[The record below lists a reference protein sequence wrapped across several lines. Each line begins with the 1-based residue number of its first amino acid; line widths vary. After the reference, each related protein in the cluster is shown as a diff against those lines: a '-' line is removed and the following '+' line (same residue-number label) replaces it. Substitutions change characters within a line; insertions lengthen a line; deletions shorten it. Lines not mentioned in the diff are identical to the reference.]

1 MSCDRNGRRCS
12 SAARRNGISG
22 YLSRYLNTL
31 TNWQTYGDMGNIE
44 DIPQRVLDV
53 TGRFFGLDGRIKGIF
68 GVLIA
73 THLAEQITGAVA
85 TMAVRM
91 ALRGRPFGRYR
102 GITLRES
109 PISPRAGRAQ
119 ARLLGSSRVLESKGF
134 YFHESG
140 RTWHCNSTTY
150 RVGDTPKT
158 LTHIQSLSIPNREYF
173 FDRELQ
179 PQDVIDL
186 VLGDRDPD
194 TIPGYIGSCN
204 EIDGVLGFTQGIKR
218 LLYVGNWLLVD
229 EGERDAGEEL
239 VDYGDLGRGPG
250 GQPPPGWTSSSSGP
264 SGSGPAGGYGGYRS
278 PTFRAAHPGS
288 TTRAG
293 EPQGE
298 AYTRSGPD
306 WGDTYRRYG
315 PQGYASDV
323 QPIDDDY
330 RVDPGGFVGNLW
342 DTGDNGRPRQTIS
355 IGGREVPLSIRGIRT
370 TPDGR
375 RLADAWYYRNNQ
387 WWPIKSERTREAIAM
402 DVAQGVL
409 IADAELELWA

>member
-12 SAARRNGISG
+12 SAASRNGISG
-22 YLSRYLNTL
+22 YFSRYLNTV
-31 TNWQTYGDMGNIE
+31 TNWQTYGDVGNIE

-53 TGRFFGLDGRIKGIF
+53 TARFFGLDGRIKGVF

-85 TMAVRM
+85 TMAARLT
-91 ALRGRPFGRYR
+91 LRGKPFGRYR

-109 PISPRAGRAQ
+109 PISPRVGRAQ
-119 ARLLGSSRVLESKGF
+119 ARILGASRVLESRGF

-179 PQDVIDL
+179 PQDVVDL

-204 EIDGVLGFTQGIKR
+204 EIDGVLGFTKAIKR

-239 VDYGDLGRGPG
+239 VDYGDLGRGPD
-250 GQPPPGWTSSSSGP
+250 GQPSSPSSGSPWRSP
-264 SGSGPAGGYGGYRS
+264 SGSGAPGGYGGYRS
-278 PTFRAAHPGS
+278 PSLRA
-288 TTRAG
+288 
-293 EPQGE
+293 
-298 AYTRSGPD
+298 GPD
-306 WGDTYRRYG
+306 WSNTYRRYG
-315 PQGYASDV
+315 PQGYTSDV
-323 QPIDDDY
+323 QAVVDDDY
-330 RVDPGGFVGNLW
+330 RVDPASFVGNLW
-342 DTGDNGRPRQTIS
+342 DTGHNGRPRQTMS
-355 IGGREVPLSIRGIRT
+355 VDGREVPLSIRGIRT
-370 TPDGR
+370 APDGR

-387 WWPIKSERTREAIAM
+387 WWPVKSERTREAIAM

-409 IADAELELWA
+409 ATDAELELWAR